1 VAYLKKNQRKD
12 GRWIYMRLGGDFKI
26 GGINRNGYRRSQFD
40 APFAAYFPPN
50 AVQPPFQTS
59 TSSTAVKDQEKTAFQ
74 TSTSALPGRSS
85 EEEISKEEQSGR
97 GGRPLK
103 PPVGA
108 NGQGR
113 GPISDYDTVIEELNE
128 RSELADDDPPELPA
142 FLDRRAEASRVCAQ
156 CGEAR
161 LGDLPT
167 VAVTTKDG
175 TIVYVHEHGC
185 LRFWKKENG
194 DAPAVGDGGAHP

>member
-1 VAYLKKNQRKD
+1 MD
-12 GRWIYMRLGGDFKI
+12 
-26 GGINRNGYRRSQFD
+26 
-40 APFAAYFPPN
+40 
-50 AVQPPFQTS
+50 
-59 TSSTAVKDQEKTAFQ
+59 
-74 TSTSALPGRSS
+74 
-85 EEEISKEEQSGR
+85 
-97 GGRPLK
+97 
-103 PPVGA
+103 A
-108 NGQGR
+108 NGHAR
-113 GPISDYDTVIEELNE
+113 GPIPDYDAAIEELNE